1 MALPVTFMAAAP
13 GVVPGSS
20 PAEAAA
26 ALEAQQRLRSQEQER
41 ALREQ
46 LEPQPD
52 AQRQASVLDPDFSA
66 AKQGPL
72 PVDETPCFVINKII
86 LEGDAAEQ
94 FQWALPYANPGHDP
108 ALGHCLGTQGINMV
122 MARLQHAL
130 IDRGF
135 VTSRVL
141 VSPQKLDQGILT
153 LQLIPG
159 RVRAIRFADGVT
171 HRATLAILKSA
182 VPIQPGD
189 LLNLHDIAQAQ
200 ENFKRVPTA
209 EIDIQITPATGAQ
222 AKLGESDLIIQWQ
235 QTRGFRLSAFADDS
249 GTQSTGKYQGGV
261 TLSFDHLL
269 TLNDL
274 FYITL
279 NHDLG
284 GGQAGDRGTRGN
296 MLHYSVPYAYW
307 LLSLTASSYHYH
319 QTLPGY
325 FRVLV
330 RYSGESDNSEIRLAR
345 VLHRNGQRKT
355 TAAVRL
361 WSRNSRNFVNNTAT
375 ENQQRR
381 MAGWELSL
389 HQRELIAAAI
399 LDVTLT
405 YYRGTGVLNTL
416 PAPEELFNEGTSR
429 PQILSAQTQLTLPFQ
444 LGQQKL
450 RYNLMAR
457 AQWNQTPLIPQD
469 RFAIGGRYT
478 VRGFDGE
485 SSLLAER
492 GYLVRN
498 DLTVNLGHS
507 GQELYLGLDYGDIDG
522 PSSQFQIGKRLIG
535 GVLGLRGS
543 FKKR

>member
-1 MALPVTFMAAAP
+1 
-13 GVVPGSS
+13 
-20 PAEAAA
+20 
-26 ALEAQQRLRSQEQER
+26 
-41 ALREQ
+41 
-46 LEPQPD
+46 
-52 AQRQASVLDPDFSA
+52 
-66 AKQGPL
+66 
-72 PVDETPCFVINKII
+72 
-86 LEGDAAEQ
+86 
-94 FQWALPYANPGHDP
+94 
-108 ALGHCLGTQGINMV
+108 
-122 MARLQHAL
+122 
-130 IDRGF
+130 
-135 VTSRVL
+135 
-141 VSPQKLDQGILT
+141 
-153 LQLIPG
+153 
-159 RVRAIRFADGVT
+159 
-171 HRATLAILKSA
+171 
-182 VPIQPGD
+182 
-189 LLNLHDIAQAQ
+189 
-200 ENFKRVPTA
+200 
-209 EIDIQITPATGAQ
+209 
-222 AKLGESDLIIQWQ
+222 
-235 QTRGFRLSAFADDS
+235 
-249 GTQSTGKYQGGV
+249 
-261 TLSFDHLL
+261 
-269 TLNDL
+269 
-274 FYITL
+274 
-279 NHDLG
+279 
-284 GGQAGDRGTRGN
+284 

-319 QTLPGY
+319 QTLPAY
-325 FRVLV
+325 FHAPI

-381 MAGWELSL
+381 MAGWELAL

-405 YYRGTGVLNTL
+405 YYRGTGALNTL

-429 PQILSAQTQLTLPFQ
+429 PQILSAQTQLALPFQ

-485 SSLLAER
+485 SSLIAER

-522 PSSQFQIGKRLIG
+522 PSSQFQLGKRLIG

-543 FKKR
+543 FKKLTYDAFIGRPFKSPEYFPAPATVVGLSASYQY